1 MLTKRVAG
9 KAGAVIVLLLVIPG
23 AIAAQEDDSK
33 AIKAGVFMKER
44 PATGKKTTSTVRYRP
59 SAKSKATNVISAPA
73 GTSFAEM
80 GITLWRFRRSTSA
93 DQTKELIEDEEGT
106 STEWTLE
113 RVEDDTPLSPGQKV
127 RIGIESLSR
136 TGYLYVIDREMY
148 EDGST
153 GEPRLIFPTKRTSD
167 THFVRAGR
175 LIYVPSATGKF
186 IIKPSEGAKRHVGE
200 LLTIIV
206 SSQRLVDPEQLA
218 SRSISLTRQ
227 QVESW
232 EKLWGAAST
241 RFELDGGVGQAMTA
255 KEKAA
260 GATASPEL
268 TQDDPLPQ
276 TVYRVAIKPANPI
289 LLSVPLRF
297 RN

>member
-1 MLTKRVAG
+1 MLTKRVAV
-9 KAGAVIVLLLVIPG
+9 KAGVLVVLLLVIPG

-33 AIKAGVFMKER
+33 AIKAGVFMKDR
-44 PATGKKTTSTVRYRP
+44 PTGKKPASTVRYKP
-59 SAKSKATNVISAPA
+59 KSKAPNVVSAPA

-80 GITLWRFRRSTSA
+80 GITLWRFRRSTAA
-93 DQTKELIEDEEGT
+93 DQTKELVEDEEGA

-113 RVEDDTPLSPGQKV
+113 RVEDDTPLSPGQRV

-153 GEPRLIFPTKRTSD
+153 GEPKLIFPTKRTSD

-175 LIYVPSATGKF
+175 PIYIPSATGKF
-186 IIKPSEGAKRHVGE
+186 TMKPSEGAKRHVGE
-200 LLTIIV
+200 LVTIIV
-206 SSQRLVDPEQLA
+206 SSERLVDPEKLT

-241 RFELDGGVGQAMTA
+241 RYDLDGGIGQPMTA
-255 KEKAA
+255 KEKSA
-260 GATASPEL
+260 GAAALPEL
-268 TQDDPLPQ
+268 TQDDPAPQ
-276 TVYRVAIKPANPI
+276 TVYRVAIKPENPMI
-289 LLSVPLRF
+289 LSVPLKF
-297 RN
+297 RK